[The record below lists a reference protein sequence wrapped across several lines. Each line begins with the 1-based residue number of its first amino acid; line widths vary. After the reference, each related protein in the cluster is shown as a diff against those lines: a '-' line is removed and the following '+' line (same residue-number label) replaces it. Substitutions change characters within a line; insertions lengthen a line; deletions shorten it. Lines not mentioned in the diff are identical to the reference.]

1 MSNAGSAQRLGLV
14 SFANPALHDP
24 AAITEVPIDPP
35 GWIYRENSD
44 DSLHDLTWPRVALRH

>member
-24 AAITEVPIDPP
+24 AAIAEVPIDPP
-35 GWIYRENSD
+35 GWIYREI
-44 DSLHDLTWPRVALRH
+44 LTTASMALPGRA